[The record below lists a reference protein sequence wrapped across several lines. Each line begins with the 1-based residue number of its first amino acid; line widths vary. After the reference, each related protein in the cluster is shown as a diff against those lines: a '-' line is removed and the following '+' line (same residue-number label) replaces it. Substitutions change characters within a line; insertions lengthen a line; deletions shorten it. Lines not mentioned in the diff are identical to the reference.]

1 MFIIFQFKLFQSDD
15 EISYRNKYLMLVTA
29 MKQLQ
34 NTFLRAQQ
42 NAERNVKGK
51 IYLPVNCMV
60 CDCSA
65 KINVL
70 WVPA

>member
-1 MFIIFQFKLFQSDD
+1 MMTNSVIKIILLQSDD
-15 EISYRNKYLMLVTA
+15 EISYKKKYLTMMTA

-51 IYLPVNCMV
+51 RTNL
-60 CDCSA
+60 A
-65 KINVL
+65 
-70 WVPA
+70 